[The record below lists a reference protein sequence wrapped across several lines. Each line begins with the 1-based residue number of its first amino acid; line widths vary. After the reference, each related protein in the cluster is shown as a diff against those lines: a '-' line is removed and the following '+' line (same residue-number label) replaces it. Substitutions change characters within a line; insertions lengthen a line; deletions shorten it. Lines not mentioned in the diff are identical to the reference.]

1 MSGTIN
7 RISRLGGL
15 VGALALPAVAAD
27 AGLDAVVETSAGA
40 TAHLAGLWK
49 RPTVLFYE
57 DKDSTALNQH
67 VKDALFVRGRDL
79 GLLDAV
85 SVVAVANVA
94 AFDWFPARNF
104 VLAAVR
110 DVEVKAHV
118 PVYLD
123 FKGSLS
129 APPWNLP
136 PKTST
141 VLVLNANGEV
151 VWQVK
156 GRLTA
161 AELERLFSVLDGQL
175 HGR

>member
-1 MSGTIN
+1 MNRTIN

-15 VGALALPAVAAD
+15 VGALALPAMAAE

-67 VKDALFVRGRDL
+67 VKDALFARGRDL

-136 PKTST
+136 AKTST
-141 VLVLNANGEV
+141 VLVLNASGEV

-156 GRLTA
+156 GRLTP
-161 AELERLFSVLDGQL
+161 AELEALFRVLDAEL

>member
-1 MSGTIN
+1 M
-7 RISRLGGL
+7 
-15 VGALALPAVAAD
+15 
-27 AGLDAVVETSAGA
+27 DAVVETSNGA
-40 TAHLAGLWK
+40 SAHLAALWK

-57 DKDSTALNQH
+57 DKESSRLNQH
-67 VKDALFVRGRDL
+67 VKDALFARGQSK

-110 DVEVKAHV
+110 EVERDAHV

-123 FKGSLS
+123 FKGAL
-129 APPWNLP
+129 AAAPWNLP
-136 PKTST
+136 PKSST
-141 VLVLNANGEV
+141 VLVLSADGQV

-156 GRLTA
+156 GRLSA
-161 AELERLFSVLDGQL
+161 AEVTTLFEVLEAQL
-175 HGR
+175 AR